1 MMHTISDWG
10 HRAEGISLVYLL
22 CVCICHM
29 ELNLYLIKDWVQRDN
44 FGPTFVLGVFSS
56 KGFQLSSSLLQ
67 LLLTHPFPY
76 CGLLVAIKWNLML
89 FLNRIALLRAEKLHR
104 AVRWGPSWT
113 SQNVLHLS
121 SQEECSETCM
131 RESTASRVGCWK
143 ETVPH
148 KRGGWKLY
156 PCHTEY
162 GANAWEER
170 GWAAGELLKSWTKIS
185 ITNKL

>member
-1 MMHTISDWG
+1 MTGDTELKAFHWFICSVSVSVIWNWICTWVRIEYSVTILDP
-10 HRAEGISLVYLL
+10 LL
-22 CVCICHM
+22 F
-29 ELNLYLIKDWVQRDN
+29 Q
-44 FGPTFVLGVFSS
+44 SS
-56 KGFQLSSSLLQ
+56 PKGFQLSSSLLQ
-67 LLLTHPFPY
+67 LLLPHPFPY

-121 SQEECSETCM
+121 SQEECSQTCM
-131 RESTASRVGCWK
+131 RGSTASRVGCWK